1 MAPHPPELR
10 PGLPAGRGLLCDHV
24 GTTSGAQHERPSRM
38 SIADTDPE
46 QFAAKLAQIR
56 AARLYRGIGYKTFGE
71 YVEECCG
78 VSRRAA
84 DRLIRRAT

>member
-1 MAPHPPELR
+1 
-10 PGLPAGRGLLCDHV
+10 
-24 GTTSGAQHERPSRM
+24 M